1 MRTYKT
7 ILCALAA
14 SVALTGCSQ
23 FVKRDEMNQEL
34 GQLRSEMSE
43 GDAALAQRI
52 DLIGAHLSELSRELQ
67 VMTTQY
73 DAKLAQLEARL
84 TVNVPVHFAFD
95 DATVSEQDK
104 DALARFSQVV
114 RDHSDN
120 LVITVEGFTDPAGS
134 EEYNLQLGKRRAE
147 AVKQYLIE
155 NGLQADRVKAVS
167 YGESKDRLIAPGSW
181 GKGGSAN
188 RRVALVIDYVGPAAG
203 E

>member
-1 MRTYKT
+1 
-7 ILCALAA
+7 
-14 SVALTGCSQ
+14 
-23 FVKRDEMNQEL
+23 
-34 GQLRSEMSE
+34 
-43 GDAALAQRI
+43 
-52 DLIGAHLSELSRELQ
+52 
-67 VMTTQY
+67 MTTQY